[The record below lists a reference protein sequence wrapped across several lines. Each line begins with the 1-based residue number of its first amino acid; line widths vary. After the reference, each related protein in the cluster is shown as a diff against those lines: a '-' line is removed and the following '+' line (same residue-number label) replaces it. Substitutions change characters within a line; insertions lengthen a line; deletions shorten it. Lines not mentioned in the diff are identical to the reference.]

1 MKKEIYMMVSR
12 DRYELPLAV
21 ADSIKELS
29 LLTGKSSSTIR
40 TQIRRAKTQ
49 GRKSQYIKII
59 ID

>member
-1 MKKEIYMMVSR
+1 MKAIYMMVSR
-12 DRYELPLAV
+12 DIYELPLAV

-40 TQIRRAKTQ
+40 AQLSRARTQ

>member
-1 MKKEIYMMVSR
+1 MKEIYMMVSS

>member
-1 MKKEIYMMVSR
+1 MVSR
-12 DRYELPLAV
+12 DIYELPLAV

-40 TQIRRAKTQ
+40 AQLSRAKKQ